1 MNKSI
6 TKFSK
11 KKNSQLAY
19 FYLIQFSKK
28 KRKGNVTK
36 IVSHSLFPNK
46 RSSISWPSI
55 LAQQT
60 VKYKELFL
68 FGCSYYLMQDS
79 FFTTA

>member
-19 FYLIQFSKK
+19 FYLIQFSKEA
-28 KRKGNVTK
+28 KRECDKNRVT
-36 IVSHSLFPNK
+36 FPFSNK
-46 RSSISWPSI
+46 RSSISWSSI

-60 VKYKELFL
+60 AKYEEPLL

-79 FFTTA
+79 FFTTT

>member
-1 MNKSI
+1 M
-6 TKFSK
+6 
-11 KKNSQLAY
+11 
-19 FYLIQFSKK
+19 
-28 KRKGNVTK
+28 TK

-46 RSSISWPSI
+46 RCSISWSSI

-60 VKYKELFL
+60 AKYEEPFL

>member
-1 MNKSI
+1 M
-6 TKFSK
+6 
-11 KKNSQLAY
+11 
-19 FYLIQFSKK
+19 
-28 KRKGNVTK
+28 TK

-46 RSSISWPSI
+46 RCSISWSSI

-60 VKYKELFL
+60 AKYEEPLL